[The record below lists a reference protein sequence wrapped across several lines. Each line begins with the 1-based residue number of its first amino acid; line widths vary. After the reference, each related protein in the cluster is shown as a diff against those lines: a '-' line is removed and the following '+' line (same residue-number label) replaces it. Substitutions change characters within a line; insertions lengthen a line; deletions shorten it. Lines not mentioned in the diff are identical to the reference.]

1 MKSVETSGASSKARI
16 LPSAASFK
24 AAFKASAV
32 TGFSVSNTTSTTETV
47 EKESKPTAGNRTEY
61 SLPGKPETEVKRTI
75 QPTEKLLTT
84 VHSKTEEKNLPYRVG
99 IHPAKPTI
107 PEKNLFPARKWIT
120 PACQTINQLYRL
132 PEYNKYRSRQQSC
145 HLH

>member
-1 MKSVETSGASSKARI
+1 MPYIPPIRPPKISLPTVANKSFRNHEEYTSDN
-16 LPSAASFK
+16 P
-24 AAFKASAV
+24 
-32 TGFSVSNTTSTTETV
+32 TGQSTTETV